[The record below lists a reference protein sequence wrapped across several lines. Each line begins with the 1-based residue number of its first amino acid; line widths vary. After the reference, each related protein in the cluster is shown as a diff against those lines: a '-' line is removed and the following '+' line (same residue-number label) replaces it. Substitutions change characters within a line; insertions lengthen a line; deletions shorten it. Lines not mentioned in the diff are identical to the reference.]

1 MAASVNATIF
11 HFRETVSCFS
21 SLDVGGAVAV
31 VDVGIS
37 SWRFLGAGI
46 PLLVIL
52 GIVELGV
59 ALVALWLSFADAAK
73 RPLISDEMVELRDA
87 VEVEDNPETAV
98 EDVAMTGI
106 ESEASRAVQ
115 ASDCVW
121 GDWW

>member
-21 SLDVGGAVAV
+21 SLGAGGAVAV

-37 SWRFLGAGI
+37 SWRLLGAGI
-46 PLLVIL
+46 PLIVIL

-73 RPLISDEMVELRDA
+73 RPLISDEMIEWRDV
-87 VEVEDNPETAV
+87 VEVEDNPDTAV
-98 EDVAMTGI
+98 EDVAVTGI
-106 ESEASRAVQ
+106 ASEASRAVR

-121 GDWW
+121 GDW

>member
-21 SLDVGGAVAV
+21 SLDAGGAVAV

-46 PLLVIL
+46 PLIVIL

-73 RPLISDEMVELRDA
+73 RPLISVEMIELRDV
-87 VEVEDNPETAV
+87 VEVEDNPGTAV
-98 EDVAMTGI
+98 EDVAVTGI
-106 ESEASRAVQ
+106 ASEASRAVR

-121 GDWW
+121 GDW

>member
-21 SLDVGGAVAV
+21 SLDAGGAVAT

-46 PLLVIL
+46 PLVIL

-59 ALVALWLSFADAAK
+59 ALVVLWLSFADVAK
-73 RPLISDEMVELRDA
+73 RTLISDEMIELWDVVEI
-87 VEVEDNPETAV
+87 EDNPETVV
-98 EDVAMTGI
+98 EGVVVTEV

-121 GDWW
+121 GDW